1 MWKFYQ
7 AVRHSASSSNNRGI
21 NHFSHTLHTQIS
33 DKKDI
38 EWRRESKR
46 ETLAR
51 CISRQAAH
59 HMRSCTLTLCSHLYK
74 RSFSLIA
81 SRSTLLRMR
90 RGQARRARFLYL
102 CWRRE
107 GASCSPGAQTVNL
120 IVPRAAKS
128 RLLTSLHVLF
138 YVNIYF
144 PLSLWVSIKLCCFH
158 FKKYRNPNN

>member
-90 RGQARRARFLYL
+90 RGQAIGARDSYISADGEKGPHVARGLKLWIPSCPVLQSRDSSRR
-102 CWRRE
+102 CT
-107 GASCSPGAQTVNL
+107 CSFMWTF
-120 IVPRAAKS
+120 I
-128 RLLTSLHVLF
+128 
-138 YVNIYF
+138 
-144 PLSLWVSIKLCCFH
+144 FH
-158 FKKYRNPNN
+158 FLCEFQ